1 VFFEFYKR
9 FQYYLDNY
17 AFINYN
23 LSKIVKEDDMMTG
36 TEKLEALINNSKGVI
51 TSKLAAYHDIHR
63 EYLSEFVRQGKLER
77 IAHGIY
83 ITPDVWEDKML
94 IYQLRK
100 NKMVY
105 SHETALFLHDLTDR
119 DPVAYCVTVPTGYNT
134 SKLKHDGLIVY
145 TIKKELLELGI
156 CTKRTTFG
164 NDIKTYNMERTIC
177 DILRDRNNQD
187 VVVVSDALKRY
198 VRRSDKDLNRLM
210 KYAGILRIEK
220 VLRNYLEVL
229 L

>member
-1 VFFEFYKR
+1 
-9 FQYYLDNY
+9 
-17 AFINYN
+17 
-23 LSKIVKEDDMMTG
+23 MTG
-36 TEKLEALINNSKGVI
+36 TEKLEALIKSSKGVI
-51 TSKLAAYHDIHR
+51 TSKQATNHNIHR

-94 IYQLRK
+94 IHQLRK
-100 NKMVY
+100 SKMVY

-119 DPVAYCVTVPTGYNT
+119 DPVAYCVTVSTGYNT
-134 SKLKHDGLIVY
+134 SRLKQDGLIVY
-145 TIKKELLELGI
+145 TIKKELLDLGI
-156 CTKRTTFG
+156 CTKQTTFG
-164 NDIKTYNMERTIC
+164 NDIRVYNMERTIC
-177 DILRDRNNQD
+177 DILRDRKNQD

-198 VRRSDKDLNRLM
+198 IRRPDKDLNRLM
-210 KYAGILRIEK
+210 KYAGILRVEK

>member
-1 VFFEFYKR
+1 
-9 FQYYLDNY
+9 
-17 AFINYN
+17 
-23 LSKIVKEDDMMTG
+23 MTG
-36 TEKLEALINNSKGVI
+36 TEKLEALIKSSKGVI
-51 TSKLAAYHDIHR
+51 TSKQATNHNIHR

-94 IYQLRK
+94 IHQLRK
-100 NKMVY
+100 SKMVY
-105 SHETALFLHDLTDR
+105 SHESALFLHDLTDR

-134 SKLKHDGLIVY
+134 SRLKQDGLIVY
-145 TIKKELLELGI
+145 TIKKELLDLGI
-156 CTKRTTFG
+156 CTKQTTFG
-164 NDIKTYNMERTIC
+164 NDIRVYNMERTIC
-177 DILRDRNNQD
+177 DILRDRKNQD

-198 VRRSDKDLNRLM
+198 IRRPDKDLNRLM
-210 KYAGILRIEK
+210 KYAGILRVEK